1 MSIEENALRERL
13 KAAIECG
20 LTVKAAAIEIG
31 SEERKVRAW
40 LDNKSVDGMF
50 NLVKAWCAQV
60 DKEMDESLP
69 GIVRTPTFR
78 KIQTALQA
86 TREDREIV
94 TIFGAPGTGKT
105 ATINEFRK
113 EFSHYDT
120 FGHVKTSICYIEAEE
135 KTSMPRLLQSL
146 TTAFFGQYDMLWGKT
161 EVANRLSDC
170 LNGAAGAYAPVIIVD
185 EVQRL
190 DNNLIAGLAWFY
202 NQRRISLVLCGNE
215 GKHTEMYS
223 GKNKE
228 LAALSDRAA
237 YRLHLVGPSSDD
249 LDTILTEWR
258 IKGRAERAFMQKA
271 RERLNSLRP
280 LLRILRLAAGF
291 ARMSKTDVD
300 IRVLRTVAQDMG
312 FQFLV

>member
-20 LTVKAAAIEIG
+20 LTVKAAAIETG
-31 SEERKVRAW
+31 SEERKVAAW
-40 LDNKSVDGMF
+40 LENKAVDGMA
-50 NLVKAWCAQV
+50 NLVKAWCDQV

-69 GIVRTPTFR
+69 GIVHTPTFR

-86 TREDREIV
+86 TKEEAEVV

-105 ATINEFRK
+105 ATINEFR
-113 EFSHYDT
+113 YDQH
-120 FGHVKTSICYIEAEE
+120 GKRAPSICYIEAEE
-135 KTSMPRLLQSL
+135 KASMSRLLQSL
-146 TTAFFGQYDMLWGKT
+146 CTAFYGQYDRLWGKS
-161 EVANRLSDC
+161 EIANRLSDD
-170 LNGAAGAYAPVIIVD
+170 LTGASGIYAPVIIVD

-190 DNNLIAGLAWFY
+190 DNSLIAGLAWFY

-215 GKHTEMYS
+215 GKHSEMYS

-237 YRLHLVGPSSDD
+237 YRLHLAGPSNDD
-249 LDTILTEWR
+249 VDTILTEWR

-280 LLRILRLAAGF
+280 LLRILRRASGF
-291 ARMSKTDVD
+291 ARMRKTDVD
-300 IRVLRTVAQDMG
+300 ILVLRTVAQDMG